1 MNHQPFEE
9 WLLSHTQLDPGQ
21 KRELESHVRTCP
33 HCAALLK
40 TGKVLRDLHMASPAS
55 GFVARF
61 ETRLAAYQAADR
73 RRRLTGLIF
82 FVSIGMTLMLW
93 SLLPVLSGF
102 LTSPAGWIAALVE
115 WGLFLITTLQASLQ
129 AGAVILDVL
138 GGLLPPFAWM
148 VMVSGAAGIG
158 LLWSISIW
166 RFALRGIPQGV

>member
-21 KRELESHVRTCP
+21 TRELESHVRTCP

-40 TGKVLRDLHMASPAS
+40 TGKVLRDLRMASPAS

-61 ETRLAAYQAADR
+61 ETRLAAYQAAER
-73 RRRLTGLIF
+73 QRRLLGLIF
-82 FVSIGMTLMLW
+82 FVLSGVTLLLW
-93 SLLPVLSGF
+93 AVAPILSGF
-102 LTSPAGWIAALVE
+102 LISPAGWITALVE
-115 WGLFLITTLQASLQ
+115 WGLFVMTTLLASLQ

-138 GGLLPPFAWM
+138 GGFLPPFAWM
-148 VMVSGAAGIG
+148 VLVSGAAGVS

-166 RFALRGIPQGV
+166 RFFRVPQGV